1 MVVVPATPREVS
13 TRKLNTVRVANTV
26 LRRAIG
32 DLQADEGAEGGRR
45 QAKVSGD
52 DFGEFGR
59 GDGMFE
65 RRPSSDPLRAE
76 AIAGQP
82 RVANWAIRQVQQS
95 TIQRFRSSIFE
106 LLSEATLQVVTGGVD
121 AGDIRGER
129 ASRGQGAGISKVSL
143 PELVPRRNQSIF
155 KR

>member
-1 MVVVPATPREVS
+1 M
-13 TRKLNTVRVANTV
+13 
-26 LRRAIG
+26 
-32 DLQADEGAEGGRR
+32 
-45 QAKVSGD
+45 
-52 DFGEFGR
+52 
-59 GDGMFE
+59 
-65 RRPSSDPLRAE
+65 
-76 AIAGQP
+76 
-82 RVANWAIRQVQQS
+82 ANWAIRQVQQS